1 MLFAE
6 VWFAEEME
14 MEILWPNWEG
24 CDLRLMEGHRFHM
37 TFTLFLDLQFA
48 IFR

>member
-6 VWFAEEME
+6 VWFAEE

-24 CDLRLMEGHRFHM
+24 CDLRLMDGIA
-37 TFTLFLDLQFA
+37 FT
-48 IFR
+48 